1 MNNKILYNLQVKTM
15 KNNEFNTSISVSTKR
30 LKGFMNQ
37 LINNIK
43 FQQKTPEQQAKILYQ
58 RLKTDGY
65 VTRTNNRLN
74 QDINDIIDKNLQ

>member
-1 MNNKILYNLQVKTM
+1 MNNKILYNLQIKTM

>member
-1 MNNKILYNLQVKTM
+1 
-15 KNNEFNTSISVSTKR
+15 
-30 LKGFMNQ
+30 MNQ

>member
-1 MNNKILYNLQVKTM
+1 M